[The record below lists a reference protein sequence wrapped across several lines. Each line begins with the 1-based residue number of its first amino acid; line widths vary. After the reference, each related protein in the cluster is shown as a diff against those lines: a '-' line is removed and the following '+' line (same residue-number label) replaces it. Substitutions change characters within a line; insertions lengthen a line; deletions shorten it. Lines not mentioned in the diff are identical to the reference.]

1 MVNMLLFKV
10 RAFSIPYEV
19 MFMQIKLLVIVLCG
33 IAWVFSPSLFANQ
46 FTEEHGT

>member
-1 MVNMLLFKV
+1 MVNMLLVLV
-10 RAFSIPYEV
+10 RAFAIPYEV
-19 MFMQIKLLVIVLCG
+19 MFTQIKLRVVVLCG